1 MEKKIRSITIADNEE
16 YLRQASIPVDIK
28 NDKELEENI
37 KVLENYCL
45 ENEVR

>member
-16 YLRQASIPVDIK
+16 YLRQTSIPVDIK